1 MSDIPAVLAEN
12 LVKKYPILG
21 GFREALRR
29 PFRRPVTTA
38 LDGLSLRVERGD
50 VFCLLGPNG
59 AGKTTLIK
67 VLTTLVLPDGGRA
80 FVNGHDV
87 VRRPGLVKDA
97 VGYAINDERSFYWR
111 LTGRQNLEFFG
122 TLAGLRGSARDAK
135 ISEVLR
141 LTGLEAAAGLRFNA
155 YSTGMRQMLAFARAL
170 LTDADLLF
178 VDEPTRSLDPLAAD
192 RVRGFLRR
200 ELADRKGKTVFW
212 ATHDLAEAASM
223 AHEIAVIDRGRIKLQ
238 GSPSALAGSAG
249 TSLRQ
254 AYESALAE
262 ESGPR
267 AAGKAPNAEEGGG
280 P

>member
-1 MSDIPAVLAEN
+1 MSGTPAVLAES
-12 LVKKYPILG
+12 LVKRYPVLG
-21 GFREALRR
+21 GVRDIVRR
-29 PFRRPVTTA
+29 PFRRQTTTA
-38 LDGLSLRVERGD
+38 LDGLSLRVGRGRA
-50 VFCLLGPNG
+50 FCLLGPNG

-80 FVNGHDV
+80 LVNGHDV
-87 VRRPGLVKDA
+87 VRRPGLVKDT

-122 TLAGLRGSARDAK
+122 ALAGLRGSGRDAK

-141 LTGLEAAAGLRFNA
+141 LTGLEAAADLRFNA

-170 LTDADLLF
+170 LTDAELLF

-192 RVRGFLRR
+192 KVRTFLRR
-200 ELADRKGKTVFW
+200 ELVDRRGKTVFW

-223 AHEIAVIDRGRIKLQ
+223 AHEIAVIDRGRVRLQ
-238 GSPSALAGSAG
+238 GSPSALTGGAGS
-249 TSLRQ
+249 TLREV
-254 AYESALAE
+254 YESALAAGRGVDE
-262 ESGPR
+262 ES
-267 AAGKAPNAEEGGG
+267 KAPVPEQGGG